1 MTTACQTEAHER
13 RIQGKTLL
21 VVNRTPDYRG
31 DERNAVKKAIEQ
43 QLYEVFCKYAPN
55 EA

>member
-1 MTTACQTEAHER
+1 MARSYHTEAHER
-13 RIQGKTLL
+13 RIQGKSLL

-31 DERNAVKKAIEQ
+31 DERSAVKETIEQ
-43 QLYEVFCKYAPN
+43 QLYEVFCKYVSN